1 VSVERPRAVIL
12 ASILLALPVACREPN
27 PAYSGGDAGDRPPA
41 GGALACEADRD
52 LAACFRFEGS
62 PRDES
67 STNLAIATARSLLY
81 EAGIDGLALSVGPG
95 SRLQVG
101 NTTALDATRLTIEVW
116 LKPRTLPTG
125 TARAG
130 IIDYER
136 QYSLWVLPG
145 GSVMCSVRG
154 PGDLM
159 ATLDLKP
166 GVWTSV
172 ACALDATTLTVLH
185 DGAPKASRPVT
196 TVETP
201 SGSGGMAIGSNV
213 VSADR
218 PNVDSF
224 DGLIDN
230 LRIWRRARTQSEICA
245 AAPNCN

>member
-12 ASILLALPVACREPN
+12 ASILLALPSACREPN
-27 PAYSGGDAGDRPPA
+27 PAYSGGDGGDRPPA
-41 GGALACEADRD
+41 SGVACEADRD

-67 STNLAIATARSLLY
+67 SNNLAIATARSLLY
-81 EAGIDGLALSVGPG
+81 EAGLDGLALSVGPG

-145 GSVMCSVRG
+145 GAVMCSVRG
-154 PGDLM
+154 PGDLTAM
-159 ATLDLKP
+159 LDLKP

-172 ACALDATTLTVLH
+172 ACTLDNATLTILR
-185 DGAPKASRPVT
+185 DGVPHTNRAFT

-201 SGSGGMAIGSNV
+201 SGNGGMAIGSNV
-213 VSADR
+213 VSSDR

-230 LRIWRRARTQSEICA
+230 LRIWRRAHTQPEICA
-245 AAPNCN
+245 AALTCN